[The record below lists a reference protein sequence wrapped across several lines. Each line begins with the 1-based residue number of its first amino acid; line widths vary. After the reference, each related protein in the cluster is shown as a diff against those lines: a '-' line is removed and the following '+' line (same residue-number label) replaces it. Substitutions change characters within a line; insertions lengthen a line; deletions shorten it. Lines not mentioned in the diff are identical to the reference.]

1 MPVIGVAGV
10 CAGAK
15 SRFLGGLARA
25 EIEAIL
31 AVGTERRFPANSV
44 ITNQGDPARYLYLLT
59 KGRARYSFTTQGGQK
74 NLLYWLTPG
83 ETFGSTALLSIRSH
97 YLVSTEAVRDSS
109 VLSWDSAT
117 IRRMATRYPK
127 LLENALLIS
136 ADYLSWYVATHAA
149 LTSDTARQRL
159 AHILVCLSGV
169 IGQRIHEGLEFEVT
183 NEELASAANITL
195 FTVSR
200 LLSEW
205 QRNRAIV
212 KHRGKVVLRAS
223 ERLFLQVV

>member
-1 MPVIGVAGV
+1 MPAIGISSVRV
-10 CAGAK
+10 GAR
-15 SRFLGGLARA
+15 SRFLDGLTRR
-25 EIEAIL
+25 EIEIIL
-31 AVGTERRFPANSV
+31 AAGVERRFPANSV
-44 ITNQGDPARYLYLLT
+44 ITDQGDPARYFYLLT
-59 KGRARYSFTTQGGQK
+59 KGRARYSFTTQEGQK

-83 ETFGSTALLSIRSH
+83 ETFGSAALLSKPSQ

-109 VLSWDSAT
+109 VMEWHST
-117 IRRMATRYPK
+117 IIQRMAARYPR

-149 LTSDTARQRL
+149 LTGQTARQRL
-159 AHILVCLSGV
+159 AHILLCLSEV
-169 IGQRIHEGLEFEVT
+169 IGQRVHGGVEFDVT
-183 NEELASAANITL
+183 NEELASAANITP
-195 FTVSR
+195 FTASR

>member
-1 MPVIGVAGV
+1 MPAVGISSACVSAR
-10 CAGAK
+10 
-15 SRFLGGLARA
+15 SRFLGGLTRP
-25 EIEAIL
+25 EIEIIL
-31 AVGTERRFPANSV
+31 AAGLERRFPANSV
-44 ITNQGDPARYLYLLT
+44 ITDQGVSASYFYLLT
-59 KGRARYSFTTQGGQK
+59 KGRARYSFTTQEGQK

-83 ETFGSTALLSIRSH
+83 ETFGSAALLSIPSQ

-109 VLSWDSAT
+109 VVEWDGAT
-117 IRRMATRYPK
+117 IRRMAMRYPR

-136 ADYLSWYVATHAA
+136 ADYLGWYVATHAA
-149 LTSDTARQRL
+149 LTSQSARQRL
-159 AHILVCLSGV
+159 AHILICLSEV
-169 IGQRIHEGLEFEVT
+169 LGQKVSGGIEFDVT
-183 NEELASAANITL
+183 NEELASAANITP
-195 FTVSR
+195 FTASR